1 MIEFWVILAACL
13 VSIPCAIVGC
23 FLVLRKGVMVADAI
37 SHSVFPGIVI
47 AYMMS
52 SAIDGFTM
60 FIAASIVGILTTF
73 LIELLSQKVKVQQD
87 ASIGVIFTFL
97 FALGLI
103 FVSVFELNN
112 ELDPDHILYGE
123 ILNVPFDQ
131 LKIGGSFAG
140 PRAVYILG
148 LLNIIIIG
156 VVTVFY
162 RRLKLTSFDK
172 SFAQLL
178 GVNVMLWHYVLMGM
192 VSITAVGAF
201 DIVGAIL
208 VIALLS
214 IPPATA
220 YLFTH
225 RLNHMILLSITIS
238 IVGCVLGYYVSK
250 LTNTSTSGAIVCIF
264 GLVFVLSVLFTPDR
278 GILIKRLWSKKHST
292 SS

>member
-1 MIEFWVILAACL
+1 
-13 VSIPCAIVGC
+13 
-23 FLVLRKGVMVADAI
+23 MVADAI

-47 AYMMS
+47 AYMLS
-52 SAIDGFTM
+52 SSIDGFSM
-60 FIAASIVGILTTF
+60 FIAASIVGVLTTF

-87 ASIGVIFTFL
+87 ASIGVVFTFL
-97 FALGLI
+97 FSLGLI
-103 FVSVFELNN
+103 CVSLFELNN

-131 LKIGGSFAG
+131 LKIGGEFIG

-148 LLNIIIIG
+148 LLNIIVVG
-156 VVTVFY
+156 VVTLFY
-162 RRLKLTSFDK
+162 RRLKLTSFDS

-178 GVNVMLWHYVLMGM
+178 GVNVMLWHYILMGM

-208 VIALLS
+208 VIALLA

-220 YLFTH
+220 YLFTQ
-225 RLNHMILLSITIS
+225 RLNHMIFLSIFIS
-238 IVGCVLGYYVSK
+238 IFGCVSGYYVSK
-250 LTNTSTSGAIVCIF
+250 LTNTSTSGAIVSVF
-264 GLVFVLSVLFTPDR
+264 GVIFVLSILLTPDR
-278 GILIKRLWSKKHST
+278 GILTKRLWSKKQST